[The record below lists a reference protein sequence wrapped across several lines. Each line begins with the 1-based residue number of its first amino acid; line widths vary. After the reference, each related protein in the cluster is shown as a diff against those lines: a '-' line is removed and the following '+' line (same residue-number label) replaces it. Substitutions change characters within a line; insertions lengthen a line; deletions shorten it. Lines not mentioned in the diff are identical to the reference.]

1 MKKTII
7 IIGVFALLAGCQSN
21 QTAKQDNPNNE
32 NLQETILTEDKNDQ
46 QSTGNISE
54 PQGQFAESQQDG
66 MQSMGNGQSCIGK
79 VVATRYADLSFQSSL
94 PILRIMVKNGQQ
106 VRQGQH
112 IAELDMFR
120 LNNTI
125 EQQRKQI
132 EQAELQMKDVI
143 IAQGYDPDKPSN
155 IPAEVKKTAEV
166 KSGYSLAKSQLEA
179 AENELKTAV
188 LTAPFNGI
196 VANVKA
202 QAHEISQPGQAVCRI
217 ISTDDMAV
225 EFRVMEA
232 DLANY
237 PIGTGITVIPVA
249 YKDRQ
254 YKATVSEINPI
265 VDEQSAI
272 VIRARLTQ
280 AQDLF
285 VGMNCE
291 IVNIGR

>member
-21 QTAKQDNPNNE
+21 KTAKQDNPNNE

-125 EQQRKQI
+125 RSSWRRNRQ
-132 EQAELQMKDVI
+132 
-143 IAQGYDPDKPSN
+143 S
-155 IPAEVKKTAEV
+155 
-166 KSGYSLAKSQLEA
+166 
-179 AENELKTAV
+179 
-188 LTAPFNGI
+188 
-196 VANVKA
+196 
-202 QAHEISQPGQAVCRI
+202 
-217 ISTDDMAV
+217 ST
-225 EFRVMEA
+225 RS
-232 DLANY
+232 
-237 PIGTGITVIPVA
+237 
-249 YKDRQ
+249 R
-254 YKATVSEINPI
+254 
-265 VDEQSAI
+265 
-272 VIRARLTQ
+272 
-280 AQDLF
+280 
-285 VGMNCE
+285 
-291 IVNIGR
+291 